1 MKLALA
7 ACPCATL
14 SSMRRPFVTLS
25 LLACSLPSFLSFACS
40 GGESPSSGTG
50 ASAGSGV
57 AGDTAASGGS
67 AGSGGS
73 GSGAGGT
80 PASGGSDAMGGS
92 GAQGG
97 AAGSGNAGSAGTSG
111 DGSGATAGSAGTTGG
126 SAGTTAVDDGC
137 ALSPVGPITFSAP
150 SGTFEGTLSVELS
163 VAEAGAEIRYTTDH
177 TPPTAASPL
186 YEGALSLA
194 QTTEIRAQA
203 FAQGAPLGGAQSA
216 VYVAR
221 AVEAGHDL
229 PVMILDSYGVAVPS
243 ENTGFPGGGEMEP
256 REYIDA
262 AVVTFEPA
270 GGPTSFAAAPNLA
283 TAAGFHVR
291 GQSSASYDKK
301 PYRLELRDANS
312 DDRDCVLLGMPSES
326 DWVLHSPFPDKAL
339 IRNAF
344 VYSLGAE
351 LGMAAP
357 RGKFVEVYLNTAGR
371 PLEAGDYQG
380 VYLLVETIKNQ
391 KNRLNLQQLEPT
403 DTMLPALSGGYIFK
417 FEWRVMDIEQTLTC
431 PAGDY
436 CWNYLEV
443 SDPKPWVT
451 EQHDYLAGYL
461 RQLVDA
467 LHSAAPADPT
477 TGYPAF
483 LDTASFVNQVIV
495 HELTR
500 NLDAYTRSQY
510 FYKERDGKVTAGPFW
525 DYDLIAGVGT
535 SGNTPNIALEGF
547 QYESSAMRFMDTA
560 DWFPL
565 LIAEPTFH
573 AALVTR
579 WQELRATLLSDA
591 QITARIDGLAAGL
604 AAGAARNFTKWP
616 ILTTQRIG
624 FFETPVVE
632 TWEGQVAAMRD
643 WLIGRAAW
651 LDTQWI

>member
-1 MKLALA
+1 
-7 ACPCATL
+7 
-14 SSMRRPFVTLS
+14 MRRSFVTLS
-25 LLACSLPSFLSFACS
+25 LVACSLSSLSTFACS
-40 GGESPSSGTG
+40 GKESPPAGTG
-50 ASAGSGV
+50 ASGGSGGSGN
-57 AGDTAASGGS
+57 APASGGS
-67 AGSGGS
+67 AGSA
-73 GSGAGGT
+73 GAGG
-80 PASGGSDAMGGS
+80 SDTSGGS
-92 GAQGG
+92 GATSGTTSTGGASGTGNSGAGAG
-97 AAGSGNAGSAGTSG
+97 AAGGSTGATGGSG
-111 DGSGATAGSAGTTGG
+111 GATAGSAG
-126 SAGTTAVDDGC
+126 APAVDDGC
-137 ALSPVGPITFSAP
+137 ALAPLGPVTFSVP
-150 SGTFEGTLSVELS
+150 SGTFQGTLSVELTT
-163 VAEAGAEIRYTTDH
+163 AETGAEIRYTTDH
-177 TPPTAASPL
+177 TPPTASSAL
-186 YEGALSLA
+186 YAGALSFT
-194 QTTEIRAQA
+194 QTTELRAQV
-203 FAQGAPLGGAQSA
+203 FAQGAPVGGPQTA

-221 AVEAGHDL
+221 GVDATHDL
-229 PVMILDSYGVAVPS
+229 PVMILDSYGVEVPGQ
-243 ENTGFPGGGEMEP
+243 NTGGSGPGFPGTAGMEA

-262 AVVTFEPA
+262 AVMTFEPA
-270 GGPTSFAAAPNLA
+270 DGVASLASPPNIA
-283 TAAGFHVR
+283 TPAGFHIR

-301 PYRLELRDANS
+301 PYRVELRDATS
-312 DDRDCVLLGMPSES
+312 SDRDCVLLGMPSES

-344 VYSLGAE
+344 VYSLGAD
-351 LGMAAP
+351 LGMPAP
-357 RGKFVEVYLNTAGR
+357 RGKFVEVYLNAAPR

-391 KNRLNLQQLEPT
+391 KDRLNLQQLEPT
-403 DTMLPALSGGYIFK
+403 DTTLPALTGGYIFK

-443 SDPKPWVT
+443 ADPKPWVQ

-467 LHSAAPADPT
+467 LHSATPADPA

-500 NLDAYTRSQY
+500 NLDAYTRSQ
-510 FYKERDGKVTAGPFW
+510 FFHKERDGKVVAGPLW

-535 SGNTPNIALEGF
+535 SGNTENLSLEGF
-547 QYESSAMRFMDTA
+547 QYESSAMRFTDTA
-560 DWFPL
+560 DWFPIL
-565 LIAEPTFH
+565 LAEPTFH

-579 WQELRATLLSDA
+579 WKELRLTLLSDA

-604 AAGAARNFTKWP
+604 AAGAGRNFTKWP
-616 ILTTQRIG
+616 ILTTERIG

-643 WLIGRAAW
+643 WLLGRAAW

>member
-1 MKLALA
+1 
-7 ACPCATL
+7 
-14 SSMRRPFVTLS
+14 MRRPLVTLS
-25 LLACSLPSFLSFACS
+25 LVACSLSSLSFACS
-40 GGESPSSGTG
+40 GSESPPSGTG
-50 ASAGSGV
+50 ASSGSGG
-57 AGDTAASGGS
+57 AGNAPSSGGS
-67 AGSGGS
+67 S
-73 GSGAGGT
+73 GSAAAGGT
-80 PASGGSDAMGGS
+80 TASGGSDPTGGS
-92 GAQGG
+92 GATSGATSTGG
-97 AAGSGNAGSAGTSG
+97 ASGTGNAGDGAG
-111 DGSGATAGSAGTTGG
+111 ATGG
-126 SAGTTAVDDGC
+126 SAGATGGSGGATAGTAGVPAVDDGC
-137 ALSPVGPITFSAP
+137 ALAPLGPVTFSVP
-150 SGTFEGTLSVELS
+150 SGTFQGMVSVELTT
-163 VAEAGAEIRYTTDH
+163 AEAGAEIRYTTDH
-177 TPPTAASPL
+177 TPPTATSTL
-186 YEGALSLA
+186 YAGALSFT
-194 QTTEIRAQA
+194 QTTELRAQA
-203 FAQGAPLGGAQSA
+203 FAQGAPVGGPQTA

-221 AVEAGHDL
+221 AVDATHDL
-229 PVMILDSYGVAVPS
+229 PVMILDSYGVEVPGQ
-243 ENTGFPGGGEMEP
+243 NTGGSGPGFPGTGGMEA

-262 AVVTFEPA
+262 AVMTFEPA
-270 GGPTSFAAAPNLA
+270 GGVASLASPPTIA
-283 TAAGFHVR
+283 TPAGFHIR

-301 PYRLELRDANS
+301 PYRVELRDATSS
-312 DDRDCVLLGMPSES
+312 DRNCVLLGMPSES

-351 LGMAAP
+351 LGMPAP
-357 RGKFVEVYLNTAGR
+357 RGKFAEVYLNTAAR

-391 KNRLNLQQLEPT
+391 KDRLNLQQLEPT
-403 DTMLPALSGGYIFK
+403 DTMLPALTGGYIFK

-443 SDPKPWVT
+443 ADPKPWVQ

-467 LHSAAPADPT
+467 LHSAAPADPA

-500 NLDAYTRSQY
+500 NLDAYTRSQ
-510 FYKERDGKVTAGPFW
+510 FFHKERDGKVVAGPLW

-535 SGNTPNIALEGF
+535 SGNTENLSLEGF
-547 QYESSAMRFMDTA
+547 QYESSAMRFTDTA
-560 DWFPL
+560 DWFPIL
-565 LIAEPTFH
+565 LAEPTFH

-579 WQELRATLLSDA
+579 WKELRLTLLSDA

-604 AAGAARNFTKWP
+604 AAGAGRNFTKWP
-616 ILTTQRIG
+616 ILTTERIG

-643 WLIGRAAW
+643 WLLGRAAW